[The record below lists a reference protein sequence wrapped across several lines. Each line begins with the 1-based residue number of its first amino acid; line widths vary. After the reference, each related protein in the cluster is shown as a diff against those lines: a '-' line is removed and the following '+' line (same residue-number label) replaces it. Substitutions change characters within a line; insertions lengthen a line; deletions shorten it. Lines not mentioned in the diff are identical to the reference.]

1 MSIYQQD
8 ASGSLSGPVELPPV
22 PGGGV
27 LVPFGFVRIEQLLGA
42 PAPGKTWTI
51 VGNKVEQVEDH
62 RGTVYDTL
70 TGARIDWVELGPLPD
85 SVTSLPRPS
94 SSHHWANGQ
103 WVLNPEAVYA
113 AKVTEINQA
122 CEAAISGG
130 FASLALGGEF
140 VYGSGLEDQLNL
152 TGAVLRGED
161 LPYACRDDQGVK
173 AFRLHTIEQLKQ
185 VSADFT
191 LFKLQLL
198 QHADNLKQLLDQ
210 ALATGDADALVR
222 VTWEAAQS

>member
-27 LVPFGFVRIEQLLGA
+27 LVPFGFVRIEQVLNA
-42 PAPGKTWTI
+42 PEPGKTWSV
-51 VGNKVEQVEDH
+51 VGDTVEQVEDH
-62 RGTVYDTL
+62 RGLVYVTL
-70 TGARIDWVELGPLPD
+70 TGSPIEWRELGPLPD

-94 SSHHWANGQ
+94 IFHHWADGQ
-103 WVLNPEAVYA
+103 WVLNPDAVYA
-113 AKVTEINQA
+113 AKVVEINRA
-122 CEAAISGG
+122 CETAISGG
-130 FASLALGGEF
+130 FVSLALGGEF

-161 LPYACRDDQGVK
+161 MPYPCRDDQGVK
-173 AFRLHTIEQLKQ
+173 AHRLHTIEQLKQ
-185 VSADFT
+185 VNADFT

-210 ALATGDADALVR
+210 ALAAGDADTLVQ